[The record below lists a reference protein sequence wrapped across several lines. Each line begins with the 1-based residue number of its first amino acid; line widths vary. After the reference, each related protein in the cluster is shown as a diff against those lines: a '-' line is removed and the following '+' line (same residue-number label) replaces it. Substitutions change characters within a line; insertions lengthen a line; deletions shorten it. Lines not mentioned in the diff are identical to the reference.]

1 MSLFLLK
8 VLKINRLIF
17 ASAFIVTVC
26 IDSFVYAQPVTVVG
40 VSALPPIVEG
50 AKQSASVA
58 QQACIRYVQMNV
70 FEFEECINDRLNAKG
85 LTSAERLGITYMGFV
100 GALSGQRMGSQG
112 SHRMSWEF
120 AKKTQK
126 IQKKLGLKDI
136 DLCPIISGDCQMRI
150 ARAQLILKQPA
161 PAPMTESELAGVHK
175 H

>member
-1 MSLFLLK
+1 
-8 VLKINRLIF
+8 LKINRLIF
-17 ASAFIVTVC
+17 ATAFIFAISV
-26 IDSFVYAQPVTVVG
+26 DAFVYAQPGTVVG
-40 VSALPPIVEG
+40 VSVLPPLIEG
-50 AKQSASVA
+50 AKQSALQA
-58 QQACIRYVQMNV
+58 QEACMRYVQMNV

-100 GALSGQRMGSQG
+100 GALSGQRMGSKG

-120 AKKTQK
+120 AKKTQS
-126 IQKKLGLKDI
+126 IQKKLGLKEI

-161 PAPMTESELAGVHK
+161 PAPMTESDLAGVHK